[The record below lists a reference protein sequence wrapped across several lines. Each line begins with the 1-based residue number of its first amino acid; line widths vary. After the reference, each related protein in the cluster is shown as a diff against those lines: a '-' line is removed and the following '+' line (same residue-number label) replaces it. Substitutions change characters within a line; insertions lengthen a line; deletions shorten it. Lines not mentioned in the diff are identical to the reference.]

1 MMWMNKAIPLWMMA
15 TVLIA
20 PLAAQSSTPPNR
32 LSGKESQQGWKLLF
46 DGRTLEGWRGFGKD
60 QVPAAWKVEGG
71 ALAYTVQGEGGDLM
85 TEEEFADFEL
95 HLEWRISAGGNSGIF
110 FRVSQDRDWSFQ
122 TGAEMQVLDN
132 SAHPDGA
139 NPKTSAGSNYALH
152 APASDVTRPVGEWNS
167 VRIVARG
174 EHVEH
179 WMNGVKLL
187 EYKLWDEHWEELVA
201 NSKFASMPGYGR
213 NKKGHI
219 VLQDHGN
226 QVWYR
231 SIKIRTF

>member
-20 PLAAQSSTPPNR
+20 PLAAQTSTPPNS

-71 ALAYTVQGEGGDLM
+71 ALAFAAQGEGGDLM

-95 HLEWRISAGGNSGIF
+95 HLEWKISAGGNSGIF

-122 TGAEMQVLDN
+122 TGAEMQILDN
-132 SAHPDGA
+132 SAHADGG
-139 NPKTSAGSNYALH
+139 NPKTSSGSNYALH

-167 VRIVARG
+167 LRIVARG
-174 EHVEH
+174 DHVEH

-187 EYKLWDEHWEELVA
+187 EYQLWDEQWEELVR

-226 QVWYR
+226 KVWYR